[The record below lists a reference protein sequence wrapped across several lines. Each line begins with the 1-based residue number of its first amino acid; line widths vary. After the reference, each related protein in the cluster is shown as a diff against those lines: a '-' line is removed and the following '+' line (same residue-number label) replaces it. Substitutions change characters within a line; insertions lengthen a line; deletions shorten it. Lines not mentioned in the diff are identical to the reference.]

1 MKKGVGWRKEYCSAN
16 RKWSLTAMLLL
27 LCVSMCRTPVF
38 MCLCVYVS
46 MCLCVAHLD
55 SDTALVA
62 NQPQKPSRH
71 FFHCAV
77 CVRKREGVSVCVCVC
92 VCARGRG
99 TNKPSQ
105 SRCPHKPRAVTV
117 YNQEISNNKNRQDN
131 TQCLTAGQV
140 T

>member
-1 MKKGVGWRKEYCSAN
+1 MELDSDAALVV
-16 RKWSLTAMLLL
+16 
-27 LCVSMCRTPVF
+27 CVYVSHA
-38 MCLCVYVS
+38 CLYVS
-46 MCLCVAHLD
+46 MCLCVTHLD

-99 TNKPSQ
+99 TNKPSR
-105 SRCPHKPRAVTV
+105 SRCPHTPRAVTV
-117 YNQEISNNKNRQDN
+117 YNQEISNHKNRQDK
-131 TQCLTAGQV
+131 THCITTGQITCKV
-140 T
+140 KNLSFL